1 MFNGNFKAAIASLR
15 SSKWRSIL
23 TMLGIVIGVSS
34 VVTMVSLG
42 EGLKQ
47 QIVGQI
53 NQLGSDI
60 ISVRSGKLVSRDG
73 GQSINN
79 INVLAFLSTSTL
91 TENDIQA
98 ISKLPSVAN
107 VVPMSFVTN
116 SAKGS
121 RTSLD
126 NLYVVGTSP
135 DLAQVLHQKVAYGAF
150 FRADEVEEN
159 FAIVGSTAAQELLGE
174 LNPVGQSI
182 NIMGQEFV
190 VRGVLEKSS
199 GGLLSVAETDFNSA
213 VFISQQSAKKLT
225 GTHPNI
231 LQILVKSRDPS
242 NLDIAA
248 NDIRS
253 ALLAT
258 HRGQENFTVL
268 KQYELL
274 DIAGGVVNIVTAF
287 ITGIAAISLLV
298 GGIGIMDIMLVS
310 VSERMREIGIRKA
323 VGATNRQILGQ
334 FLVEGLALSI
344 GGGLVG
350 VLIALFINLCLRL
363 YTNFEPVVSVPLVIL
378 AVGVSVSVGIIFSV
392 APALK
397 AARKNPIDALRNG

>member
-1 MFNGNFKAAIASLR
+1 MASLR

-34 VVTMVSLG
+34 VVTIVSLG

-60 ISVRSGKLVSRDG
+60 ITVRSGKLVSRNG
-73 GQSINN
+73 SSSINN

-91 TENDIQA
+91 TEKDVQA
-98 ISKLPSVAN
+98 IGKLPSAAK
-107 VVPMSFVTN
+107 VVPMSFVT
-116 SAKGS
+116 STAKGS
-121 RTSLD
+121 RTTLD

-135 DLAQVLHQKVAYGAF
+135 DLADVLHQKVAYGAF
-150 FRADEVEEN
+150 FTEGEADQDFAVIGARVAEEL
-159 FAIVGSTAAQELLGE
+159 FGE
-174 LNPVGQSI
+174 LNPAGQSLS
-182 NIMGQEFV
+182 IMGKSFV
-190 VRGVLEKSS
+190 VSGVLERSS

-213 VFISQQSAKKLT
+213 IFISQALARKLT
-225 GTHPNI
+225 GAHPNI
-231 LQILVKSRDPS
+231 LQILVKSQDPN
-242 NLDIAA
+242 NLDVTA
-248 NDIRS
+248 NDVRS

-258 HRGQENFTVL
+258 HQGQENFTVL

-274 DIAGGVVNIVTAF
+274 DIASGVVNIVTAF

-323 VGATNRQILGQ
+323 VGATSRQILSQ
-334 FLVEGLALSI
+334 FLVEGLALSV
-344 GGGLVG
+344 GGGLIG
-350 VLIALFINLCLRL
+350 VLVAMLINLGLRL
-363 YTNFEPVVSVPLVIL
+363 YTNFDPVVTAPLVIL
-378 AVGVSVSVGIIFSV
+378 AVGVSVGVGIIFSV

-397 AARKNPIDALRNG
+397 AARKDPIDALRHE